1 MLLICSSYWLS
12 LEVVFLVRVKEDNSS
27 VVVVVFV
34 VDVACAGVV
43 NSTSDALALAL
54 QIFVNRQLSSQMIKS
69 ILFRKK
75 WLLHLLT
82 TTTAFLFL
90 LFLSGTRSETLFSGT
105 TSFLGTFLWP
115 LIFSRLASI
124 QTLAGSLRRVPQ
136 RT

>member
-1 MLLICSSYWLS
+1 MA
-12 LEVVFLVRVKEDNSS
+12 
-27 VVVVVFV
+27 VVVV
-34 VDVACAGVV
+34 DGACAGVV
-43 NSTSDALALAL
+43 ESTSDAFALAL

-82 TTTAFLFL
+82 TTAFLFL

-105 TSFLGTFLWP
+105 TSFLGTSLWP
-115 LIFSRLASI
+115 LILSRLASI
-124 QTLAGSLRRVPQ
+124 QTLAGSLRRVLE